1 MNLRRRTVAFWQRS
15 IDLLLPVGNPFSA
28 VSVLNLYFSYSIKLG
43 SDDLSISYLK
53 SLKTDTSEIG
63 LMGSEPSEASN

>member
-1 MNLRRRTVAFWQRS
+1 MAFWQRS